1 MDEEMVQA
9 ILAVLSDKAKGVKGA
24 NRNGRRT

>member
-9 ILAVLSDKAKGVKGA
+9 ILAVLSDKAKGVKSA
-24 NRNGRRT
+24 NRNGRRN